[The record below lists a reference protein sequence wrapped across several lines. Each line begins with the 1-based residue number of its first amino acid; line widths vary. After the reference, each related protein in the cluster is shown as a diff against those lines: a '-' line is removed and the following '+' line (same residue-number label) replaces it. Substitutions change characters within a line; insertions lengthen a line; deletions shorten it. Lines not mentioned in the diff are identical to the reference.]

1 MRWIFPQ
8 APISARQLLPGH
20 GAPTRNCAAS
30 SGGTVLA
37 SQPSMPRL
45 SRSFLLALPMAVAFA
60 VTAAKADFYTL
71 DGRFQCLE
79 RPGAVC
85 YDATVS
91 RVPSV
96 LAPSSPAPIE
106 PAVTAKAAAVA
117 PPPPAPFVPAVPA
130 KPPAPSRTSAL
141 TQPPRDPI
149 LMIAARIKAERPAPD
164 DLAVLRRAALHRAS
178 CVVHAQ
184 GDRHQP
190 RRSGRL
196 FPLWRGCGRRSSAC
210 AREPGSDL

>member
-1 MRWIFPQ
+1 
-8 APISARQLLPGH
+8 
-20 GAPTRNCAAS
+20 
-30 SGGTVLA
+30 
-37 SQPSMPRL
+37 
-45 SRSFLLALPMAVAFA
+45 MAVAFA

-164 DLAVLRRAALHRAS
+164 DLAVLRRAALADDSRAIELLAW
-178 CVVHAQ
+178 CTLKGIGTNRDAVAAYFLYGEAAAEEVPHARANQ
-184 GDRHQP
+184 EAIYERSLTSDERQRVLDIAAVPHAT
-190 RRSGRL
+190 RRLRAFL
-196 FPLWRGCGRRSSAC
+196 L
-210 AREPGSDL
+210 SDNAIAGAPNDVR